1 MNHIKILPISK
12 SEEWDIIVKSFIE
25 YDVYYLSGYVKA
37 FHMHGDGT
45 PYLLYYESHMLKA
58 IYVYMRRETS
68 IEGEYDSITPYGY
81 GGVLFEGDM
90 STDNKMAFWREY
102 LEAMEEEHIVDNFV
116 RYHPILKNADPM
128 KSITEVIDL
137 GKTVA
142 FDLTSPEVI
151 WENIISKN
159 RNMIRKAEK
168 NGIEIFHGKDLALFQ
183 DFKRIYNATMDKDNA
198 EEYYY
203 FEDEF
208 YESIHHDLHDNYEMF
223 YAVLDG
229 QIIAMSI
236 MLFANKQ
243 MHYHLSGSMIEYRN
257 LAPSNLL
264 LYKAALWGCEQGYKT
279 FHLGGGVGS
288 GEDNLYKFKAAF
300 NRNSHCQFSIG
311 KQIFNQ
317 DLYDE
322 LVLERMRINKSFN
335 MNSHFFPLYRS
346 SEEIHDENVI
356 KVITGGVNS

>member
-1 MNHIKILPISK
+1 MIRIYGI
-12 SEEWDIIVKSFIE
+12 EQAQQWDETVKGFAE

-37 FHMHGDGT
+37 FHIHGDGD
-45 PYLLYYESHMLKA
+45 PFLLYYEGEELKA
-58 IYVYMRRETS
+58 IYVYMRRPTA
-68 IEGEYDSITPYGY
+68 IECVYDSVTPYGY
-81 GGVLFEGDM
+81 GGVLFEGDT
-90 STDNKMAFWREY
+90 SENNLQSFWKEY
-102 LEAMEEEHIVDNFV
+102 LTKMEEENIVDNFV
-116 RYHPILKNADPM
+116 RYHPVLKNAVPM
-128 KSITEVIDL
+128 KAISNVIDL
-137 GKTVA
+137 GKTIA

-151 WENIISKN
+151 WDNIISKN

-168 NGIEIFHGKDLALFQ
+168 NGIEIHHEKHLALFQ

-203 FEDEF
+203 FEDAF
-208 YESIHHDLHDNYEMF
+208 YESIHKDLNDNYEMF

-264 LYKAALWGCEQGYKT
+264 LYKAALWGCEHGYKT

-300 NRNSHCQFSIG
+300 NKNSDYQFSIG
-311 KQIFNQ
+311 KQIFDQ
-317 DLYDE
+317 EKYDE
-322 LVLERMRINKSFN
+322 LVKIRKESDSDFDES
-335 MNSHFFPLYRS
+335 SHYFPLYRA
-346 SEEIHDENVI
+346 
-356 KVITGGVNS
+356 